1 MLARMY
7 PGARTP
13 GSGCPLTQVWI
24 LLVLHAET
32 PAACGTCLT
41 LRAVLLTG
49 ANPAHAVYAND
60 QRGLQNFG

>member
-1 MLARMY
+1 
-7 PGARTP
+7 
-13 GSGCPLTQVWI
+13 
-24 LLVLHAET
+24 VLHAET

-60 QRGLQNFG
+60 Q